1 MPGKHNKRKN
11 VQRFYC
17 LYCGRRLWRL
27 GGRKHFLFYQGA
39 SERQQNVIDSNSWIE
54 EFFCGEHGKLWM
66 KVTRK
71 ADGKLVTTLA
81 TRKDWQQLK
90 SYIEPQKM
98 QEKGIVLQKH
108 REMVNGEF
116 VLDLTWSK
124 TIGG

>member
-11 VQRFYC
+11 VQCFYC

-27 GGRKHFLFYQGA
+27 GDRKHFLFYQGG

-66 KVTRK
+66 KVIRK
-71 ADGKLVTTLA
+71 ADGKLATTLA

-90 SYIEPQKM
+90 SCIESQKM
-98 QEKGIVLQKH
+98 QKKGK
-108 REMVNGEF
+108 MVSGEL
-116 VLDLTWSK
+116 VPDLTWSK